1 MPSTIL
7 KNEQATIDAGAAF
20 AKKLRGGDIVLL
32 HGELGAGKTTFV
44 KGIAK
49 GLGIKENI
57 TSPTFTLMGVYN
69 LSFPRMRESS
79 KFSGSRVEAPGMT
92 KKRRAPGMTEPLRL
106 CHIDTYRLKNVDELR
121 AIGVEDYLGEP
132 NTITIIEWPEKIKPL
147 LKGEKTISLAFA
159 HEKDGTRSL
168 VV

>member
-79 KFSGSRVEAPGMT
+79 NLFF
-92 KKRRAPGMTEPLRL
+92 RL
-106 CHIDTYRLKNVDELR
+106 CAVFLDARFRGHDTDKKKL
-121 AIGVEDYLGEP
+121 
-132 NTITIIEWPEKIKPL
+132 
-147 LKGEKTISLAFA
+147 
-159 HEKDGTRSL
+159 
-168 VV
+168 

>member
-1 MPSTIL
+1 MVANL
-7 KNEQATIDAGAAF
+7 KNEQETIRAGADF
-20 AKKLRGGDIVLL
+20 AHTLRGGDIVLL
-32 HGELGAGKTTFV
+32 HGELGAGKTTFA

-49 GLGIKENI
+49 GLGVKENI
-57 TSPTFTLMGVYN
+57 TSPTFTLMGVYPIPSGEISR
-69 LSFPRMRESS
+69 LRPASRAQGLRLLGPRGAARDD
-79 KFSGSRVEAPGMT
+79 KVGVRQ
-92 KKRRAPGMTEPLRL
+92 L

-147 LKGEKTISLAFA
+147 LKGKKIISLTFA

-168 VV
+168 MV